1 MDKPINMIAQEH
13 IEGLSRLAAFTSLMA
28 GSSSSLKKKQILL
41 DHSRDAFIIKAMEYT
56 YNPYK
61 KFGVHKKTADK
72 NPSLSIDLYSDLW
85 GMLDDLNERRIT
97 GHDAIAAV
105 NGFTAQL
112 GSAESDQVF
121 AILDGDLKMRA
132 SGTLINDVIPGTIP
146 TFSVALAQSYEPK
159 HADFDSETWYGS
171 RKLDGVRCACRKE
184 GNSVTF
190 YSRAGHEFTTLG
202 RVADEVRKIPGN
214 FVLDGEVCLVDDK
227 GTEDF
232 QGVMKQ
238 IKKKDFTMPNPAYLL
253 FDMLSLDEFDSE
265 GLRCEA
271 VLSSR
276 LSRIDEALGT
286 PGIDSRILRK
296 VNQVVMNDETFGE
309 LTGQAASLGWEGIM
323 IRRDVTYV
331 GKRSRDLLKVKK
343 FYDDEYVVLEAH
355 MGPIRWVE
363 GGKDVERDCLSY
375 VVIEHKGYRVRVGSG
390 FSKEQRD
397 EYYRNPAGII
407 GKTVCIKYFEETH
420 NQLGGI
426 SLRFPTIKHIYEG
439 SRDV

>member
-1 MDKPINMIAQEH
+1 MITQEH
-13 IEGLSRLAAFTSLMA
+13 SEGLSRLVTFTSIMA

-112 GSAESDQVF
+112 GSAERDMVF

-146 TFSVALAQSYEPK
+146 SFSVALAQKYEPK
-159 HADFDSETWYGS
+159 YADFEREVFYGS
-171 RKLDGVRCACRKE
+171 RKLDGVRCICRKE

-190 YSRAGHEFTTLG
+190 YSRAGHEFMTLS
-202 RVADEVRKIPGN
+202 RAADEVRKIPGN
-214 FVLDGEVCLVDDK
+214 FVLDGEVCLVDK
-227 GTEDF
+227 NGTEDF

-238 IKKKDFTMPNPAYLL
+238 IKKKDFTMPNPMYLL
-253 FDMLSLDEFDSE
+253 FDMLTLDEFDSE
-265 GLRCEA
+265 GILCETP
-271 VLSSR
+271 LSDR
-276 LSRIDEALGT
+276 LIRITEALNS
-286 PGIDSRILRK
+286 PGVNSSILKK
-296 VNQVVMNDETFGE
+296 VNQVQMNDETFGE
-309 LTGQAASLGWEGIM
+309 LTAQAASLGWEGIM
-323 IRRDVTYV
+323 IRRDVAYV
-331 GKRSRDLLKVKK
+331 GKRSSDLLKVKK
-343 FYDDEYVVLEAH
+343 FYDDEYIVLEAH

-363 GGKDVERDCLSY
+363 GGVEVERDCLSY
-375 VVIEHKGYRVRVGSG
+375 VVIEHKGHRVRVGSG

-397 EYYRNPAGII
+397 SYYKNPAGII
-407 GKTVCIKYFEETH
+407 GKTVCVKYFEETH

>member
-1 MDKPINMIAQEH
+1 
-13 IEGLSRLAAFTSLMA
+13 MA

-112 GSAESDQVF
+112 GSAERDMVF

-132 SGTLINDVIPGTIP
+132 SETLINAVIPGTIP
-146 TFSVALAQSYEPK
+146 SFSVALAQKYEPK
-159 HADFDSETWYGS
+159 YADFEREVFYGS
-171 RKLDGVRCACRKE
+171 RKLDGVRCICRKE

-190 YSRAGHEFTTLG
+190 YSRAGHEFMTLS
-202 RVADEVRKIPGN
+202 RAADEVRKIPGN
-214 FVLDGEVCLVDDK
+214 FVLDGEVCLVDK
-227 GTEDF
+227 NGTEDF

-238 IKKKDFTMPNPAYLL
+238 IKKKDFTMPNPMYLL
-253 FDMLSLDEFDSE
+253 FDMLTLDEFDSE
-265 GLRCEA
+265 GVLCETP
-271 VLSSR
+271 LSDR
-276 LSRIDEALGT
+276 LNRITEALNS
-286 PGIDSRILRK
+286 PEVIFGILKK
-296 VNQVVMNDETFGE
+296 VHQVQMNDETFGE
-309 LTGQAASLGWEGIM
+309 LTAQAASLGWEGIM
-323 IRRDVTYV
+323 IRRDVAYV
-331 GKRSRDLLKVKK
+331 GKRSSDLLKVKK
-343 FYDDEYVVLEAH
+343 FYDDEYIVLEAH

-363 GGKDVERDCLSY
+363 GGVEVERDCLSY
-375 VVIEHKGYRVRVGSG
+375 VVIEHKGHRVRVGSG

-397 EYYRNPAGII
+397 NYYKNPANII
-407 GKTVCIKYFEETH
+407 GKTVCVKYFEETR

>member
-1 MDKPINMIAQEH
+1 
-13 IEGLSRLAAFTSLMA
+13 
-28 GSSSSLKKKQILL
+28 
-41 DHSRDAFIIKAMEYT
+41 
-56 YNPYK
+56 
-61 KFGVHKKTADK
+61 
-72 NPSLSIDLYSDLW
+72 
-85 GMLDDLNERRIT
+85 
-97 GHDAIAAV
+97 
-105 NGFTAQL
+105 
-112 GSAESDQVF
+112 
-121 AILDGDLKMRA
+121 
-132 SGTLINDVIPGTIP
+132 
-146 TFSVALAQSYEPK
+146 
-159 HADFDSETWYGS
+159 
-171 RKLDGVRCACRKE
+171 
-184 GNSVTF
+184 
-190 YSRAGHEFTTLG
+190 
-202 RVADEVRKIPGN
+202 
-214 FVLDGEVCLVDDK
+214 
-227 GTEDF
+227 
-232 QGVMKQ
+232 MKQ
-238 IKKKDFTMPNPAYLL
+238 IKKKDFAMPNPAYLL
-253 FDMLSLDEFDSE
+253 FDMLSLEEFDSE

-286 PGIDSRILRK
+286 PGINSRILRK

>member
-1 MDKPINMIAQEH
+1 MISKEH
-13 IEGLSRLAAFTSLMA
+13 LDGLSRLAAFTSLMA

-72 NPSLSIDLYSDLW
+72 NSSLSANIYSDLW

-112 GSAESDQVF
+112 GSAERDQVF
-121 AILDGDLKMRA
+121 AILDGDLRMRA

-146 TFSVALAQSYEPK
+146 AFSVALAQAYEPK
-159 HADFDSETWYGS
+159 HADFEQETYYGS
-171 RKLDGVRCACRKE
+171 RKLDGVRTICRKE

-253 FDMLSLDEFDSE
+253 FDMLSLEEFDSE

-271 VLSSR
+271 VLSLR
-276 LSRIDEALGT
+276 LARIDRALAT
-286 PGIDSRILRK
+286 PDIDGRIIRK
-296 VNQVVMNDETFGE
+296 VSQVVMNDETFGE

-363 GGKDVERDCLSY
+363 GGKEVERDCLSY
-375 VVIEHKGYRVRVGSG
+375 VVIEHKGHRVRVGSG

-407 GKTVCIKYFEETH
+407 GKTVCIKYFEETR
-420 NQLGGI
+420 NQMGGI
-426 SLRFPTIKHIYEG
+426 SLRFPTVKHIYEG
-439 SRDV
+439 ARDM

>member
-1 MDKPINMIAQEH
+1 MITQEH
-13 IEGLSRLAAFTSLMA
+13 SEGLSRLAAFTSIMA

-112 GSAESDQVF
+112 GSAERDMVF

-146 TFSVALAQSYEPK
+146 SFSVALAQKYEPK
-159 HADFDSETWYGS
+159 YADFEREVFYGS
-171 RKLDGVRCACRKE
+171 RKLDGVRCICRKE

-190 YSRAGHEFTTLG
+190 YSRAGHEFMTLS
-202 RVADEVRKIPGN
+202 RAADEVRKIPGT
-214 FVLDGEVCLVDDK
+214 FVLDGEVCLVDK
-227 GTEDF
+227 NGTEDF

-238 IKKKDFTMPNPAYLL
+238 IKKKDFTMPNPMYLL
-253 FDMLSLDEFDSE
+253 FDMLTLDEFDSE
-265 GLRCEA
+265 GVLCETP
-271 VLSSR
+271 LSDR
-276 LSRIDEALGT
+276 LNRITEALNS
-286 PGIDSRILRK
+286 PGVNGGILKK
-296 VNQVVMNDETFGE
+296 VNQVQMNDETFGE
-309 LTGQAASLGWEGIM
+309 LTAQAASLGWEGIM
-323 IRRDVTYV
+323 IRRDVAYV
-331 GKRSRDLLKVKK
+331 GKRSSDLLKVKK
-343 FYDDEYVVLEAH
+343 FYDDEYIVLEAH

-363 GGKDVERDCLSY
+363 GGVEVERDCLSY
-375 VVIEHKGYRVRVGSG
+375 VVIEHKGHRVRVGSG

-397 EYYRNPAGII
+397 NYYKNPAGII
-407 GKTVCIKYFEETH
+407 GKTVCVKYFEETH

>member
-1 MDKPINMIAQEH
+1 MIVQEH
-13 IEGLSRLAAFTSLMA
+13 SEGLSRLAAFTSIMA

-112 GSAESDQVF
+112 GSVERDMVF

-146 TFSVALAQSYEPK
+146 SFSVALAQKYEPK
-159 HADFDSETWYGS
+159 YADFEREVFYGS
-171 RKLDGVRCACRKE
+171 RKLDGVRCICRKE

-190 YSRAGHEFTTLG
+190 YSRAGHEFMTLS
-202 RVADEVRKIPGN
+202 RAADEVRKIPGN
-214 FVLDGEVCLVDDK
+214 FVLDGEVCLVDK
-227 GTEDF
+227 NGTEDF

-238 IKKKDFTMPNPAYLL
+238 IKKKDFTMPNPMYLL
-253 FDMLSLDEFDSE
+253 FDMLTLDEFDSE
-265 GLRCEA
+265 GILCETP
-271 VLSSR
+271 LSDR
-276 LSRIDEALGT
+276 LNRITEALNS
-286 PGIDSRILRK
+286 PGVNSGILKK
-296 VNQVVMNDETFGE
+296 VNQVQMNDETFGE
-309 LTGQAASLGWEGIM
+309 LTAQAASLGWEGIM
-323 IRRDVTYV
+323 IRRDVAYV
-331 GKRSRDLLKVKK
+331 GKRSSDLLKVKK
-343 FYDDEYVVLEAH
+343 FYDDEYIVLEAH

-363 GGKDVERDCLSY
+363 GGVEVERDCLSY
-375 VVIEHKGYRVRVGSG
+375 VVIEHKGHRVRVGSG

-397 EYYRNPAGII
+397 NYYKNPANII
-407 GKTVCIKYFEETH
+407 GKTVCVKYFEETH

>member
-1 MDKPINMIAQEH
+1 MIAQEH
-13 IEGLSRLAAFTSLMA
+13 LEGLTRLAAFTALMA

-41 DHSRDAFIIKAMEYT
+41 DHAGDAFIVKALEYT

-61 KFGVHKKTADK
+61 KFGVHKKTAGK
-72 NPSLSIDLYSDLW
+72 NPDLSADIYSDIW
-85 GMLDDLNERRIT
+85 AMLDDLNERRIT

-112 GSAESDQVF
+112 GSAESDVVF

-132 SGTLINDVIPGTIP
+132 SGTLINDVMPGTIP
-146 TFSVALAQSYEPK
+146 TFSVALAQAYEPK
-159 HADFDSETWYGS
+159 HADFDQEVWYGS
-171 RKLDGVRCACRKE
+171 RKLDGVRTICRKE
-184 GNSVTF
+184 GDQVTF

-202 RVADEVRKIPGN
+202 RVAEEVRKIPGD
-214 FVLDGEVCLVDDK
+214 FVLDGEVCLVDEN
-227 GTEDF
+227 GQEDF

-253 FDMLSLDEFDSE
+253 FDMLTLDEFDSE

-271 VLSSR
+271 ILSSR
-276 LSRIDEALGT
+276 LARIDQALAN
-286 PGIDSRILRK
+286 PGIDSRILKK
-296 VNQVVMNDETFGE
+296 VSQVVMNDETFGE
-309 LTGQAASLGWEGIM
+309 LTGQAANLGWEGIM
-323 IRRDVTYV
+323 IRRDVAYV

-363 GGKDVERDCLSY
+363 GGREVERECLSY
-375 VVIEHKGYRVRVGSG
+375 VVIEHKGNQVHVGSG

-397 EYYRNPAGII
+397 EFYRNPAGII
-407 GKTVCIKYFEETH
+407 GKTICVKYFEETH
-420 NQLGGI
+420 NQNGGI
-426 SLRFPTIKHIYEG
+426 SLRFPTVKHIYDG
-439 SRDV
+439 ARDM

>member
-1 MDKPINMIAQEH
+1 MIAQEH
-13 IEGLSRLAAFTSLMA
+13 LDGLSRLAAFTSLMA

-72 NPSLSIDLYSDLW
+72 NSSLSADIYSDLW
-85 GMLDDLNERRIT
+85 GMLDDLNERHIT

-112 GSAESDQVF
+112 GSAERDQVF

-146 TFSVALAQSYEPK
+146 TFSVALAQAYEPK
-159 HADFDSETWYGS
+159 HADFEQETYYGS
-171 RKLDGVRCACRKE
+171 RKLDGVRTICRKE

-253 FDMLSLDEFDSE
+253 FDMLSLDEFDSG
-265 GLRCEA
+265 GLTCGA

-276 LSRIDEALGT
+276 LSRIDQALTT
-286 PGIDSRILRK
+286 PGIDGRTLRK
-296 VNQVVMNDETFGE
+296 VSQVVMNDETFGE

-363 GGKDVERDCLSY
+363 GGREVERDCLSY
-375 VVIEHKGYRVRVGSG
+375 VVIEHKGHRVRVGSG

-397 EYYRNPAGII
+397 EYYRNPTGII
-407 GKTVCIKYFEETH
+407 GKTVCIKYFEETR
-420 NQLGGI
+420 NQMGGI
-426 SLRFPTIKHIYEG
+426 SLRFPTVKHIYEG
-439 SRDV
+439 ARDM

>member
-1 MDKPINMIAQEH
+1 
-13 IEGLSRLAAFTSLMA
+13 
-28 GSSSSLKKKQILL
+28 
-41 DHSRDAFIIKAMEYT
+41 
-56 YNPYK
+56 
-61 KFGVHKKTADK
+61 
-72 NPSLSIDLYSDLW
+72 
-85 GMLDDLNERRIT
+85 
-97 GHDAIAAV
+97 
-105 NGFTAQL
+105 
-112 GSAESDQVF
+112 
-121 AILDGDLKMRA
+121 
-132 SGTLINDVIPGTIP
+132 
-146 TFSVALAQSYEPK
+146 
-159 HADFDSETWYGS
+159 
-171 RKLDGVRCACRKE
+171 
-184 GNSVTF
+184 
-190 YSRAGHEFTTLG
+190 
-202 RVADEVRKIPGN
+202 VADEVRKIPGN

-238 IKKKDFTMPNPAYLL
+238 IKKKDFAMPNPAYLL
-253 FDMLSLDEFDSE
+253 FDMLSLEEFDSE

-286 PGIDSRILRK
+286 PGINSRILRK